1 MPKPTAAERARRLMA
16 LLHIFEPGTKVPIA
30 DIAEQLGVE
39 PAEIESDL
47 ELLACCGLDRYNP
60 QAAIPL
66 LIEDGVVTVY
76 GDLPALDRPL
86 RLSAREAQ
94 ALATALSSAGMG
106 GNDPLAAKLLA
117 AAADGSQ
124 TADIELTLRAAAAPG
139 SGFTL
144 KPLVLA
150 AQEHRVVRIEY
161 RSYGRDGETE
171 RTIEPLSVVQ
181 DLGAWY
187 VRAFCRETGFVQ
199 TFRVDRIKD
208 ARLTTELFTPRESEL
223 TASALDTSGLPT
235 ARVHFS
241 ADTSFDTRDWP
252 GSVVAESDE
261 SGTTVEIPY
270 AGPGWVARQV
280 VARLGG
286 AEVLGPAE
294 VREAVLGIAREE
306 LARLGDS

>member
-16 LLHIFEPGTKVPIA
+16 LLHIFEPGTEVPISS
-30 DIAEQLGVE
+30 IAEQLGVE

-66 LIEDGVVTVY
+66 LVENGVVTVY
-76 GDLPALDRPL
+76 GELPALDKPL

-94 ALATALSSAGMG
+94 ALAAALQSAGMG

-117 AAADGSQ
+117 AAADASQ
-124 TADIELTLRAAAAPG
+124 TADIELTLRAAATPG

-161 RSYGRDGETE
+161 RSYGRETE
-171 RTIEPLSVVQ
+171 SQRTIEPLAVVQ

-187 VRAFCRETGFVQ
+187 VRAFCRESGFVQ

-208 ARLTTELFTPRESEL
+208 ARLTTETFTPRDSEL
-223 TASALDTSGLPT
+223 SATALETYGLPT
-235 ARVHFS
+235 AHVRFS
-241 ADTSFDTRDWP
+241 AGTSFDTRDWP
-252 GSVVAESDE
+252 GSTIAEQDE
-261 SGTTVEIPY
+261 SGITVDVPY
-270 AGPGWVARQV
+270 AGLGWIARQV
-280 VARLGG
+280 AARLGG
-286 AEVLGPAE
+286 AEVLGPDE
-294 VREAVLGIAREE
+294 VRDAVADIAREE
-306 LARLGDS
+306 LIRLGDS